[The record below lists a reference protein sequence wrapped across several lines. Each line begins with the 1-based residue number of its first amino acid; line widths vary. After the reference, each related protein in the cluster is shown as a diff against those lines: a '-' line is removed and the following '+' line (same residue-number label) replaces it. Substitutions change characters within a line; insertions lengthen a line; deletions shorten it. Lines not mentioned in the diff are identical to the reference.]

1 MDSPT
6 ETGLEISDDSCGW
19 PQNGNSFEEMS
30 SGGSDQNASS
40 PVTPESDRIP
50 VALSFDHGNSDV
62 SPNHDY
68 DSSYS
73 ELDSEA
79 EAFYSSLNHHLVSP
93 GTMDTHEFAEKQISY
108 GELMKKFVQCE
119 EELRATSLKLQDS
132 EQEIEKLKGETE
144 MRESAVVPAE
154 DLCAELEI
162 ARREIEAKNT
172 EIEAEKKRALELQRQ
187 VVDLEST
194 LSDSRF
200 NIGNIVDELQWS
212 RECLGVSDA
221 EISKLKESLCDC
233 QQNFSTEKTKLET
246 NVAGLL
252 EKQTFLEAR
261 VKELESR
268 GQVLEDQI
276 RHSDAE
282 KMEMQRK
289 EAQGQ
294 AEIDALKIDLASRD
308 ERIEALNKD
317 FDKHKLSYD
326 MLMAEKDGVCAEVDN
341 LKAEMRSRDI
351 QIEQIE
357 DQLNQ
362 LRCRQTE
369 LVSESGTA
377 KNTVE
382 ELRGVVK
389 ELEKQA
395 ELQRNAISE
404 GEEEKRE
411 AIRQLCFSLDHYKS
425 GYRQLLRFLSS
436 NKMQ

>member
-19 PQNGNSFEEMS
+19 PQNLNSFEEIS
-30 SGGSDQNASS
+30 SGLDQNASS
-40 PVTPESDRIP
+40 PVTPESVRIP
-50 VALSFDHGNSDV
+50 VALSFDNGSSDV
-62 SPNHDY
+62 SPNHDS

-93 GTMDTHEFAEKQISY
+93 GTMGSHEFAEKQMSY
-108 GELMKKFVQCE
+108 GELMKKFVQRE
-119 EELRATSLKLQDS
+119 EELRTTTLKLQDT

-144 MRESAVVPAE
+144 KSESAV
-154 DLCAELEI
+154 LLAELET
-162 ARREIEAKNT
+162 ARREIETRDT
-172 EIEAEKKRALELQRQ
+172 EIEAEKKRVLELQSQ
-187 VVDLEST
+187 VVGLERT
-194 LSDSRF
+194 LSDLNVS
-200 NIGNIVDELQWS
+200 IGSVVDELQLS
-212 RECLGVSDA
+212 KECLGVSDG
-221 EISKLKESLCDC
+221 EIAKLKEMLCDC
-233 QQNFSTEKTKLET
+233 QQSFSTEKAKLEIEI
-246 NVAGLL
+246 AGLL

-261 VKELESR
+261 VREMESR
-268 GQVLEDQI
+268 GEVLEDQI
-276 RHSDAE
+276 RHSSAE

-289 EAQGQ
+289 EAQWQ
-294 AEIDALKIDLASRD
+294 AEIDALKTDLASRD

-351 QIEQIE
+351 QIEQIG

-362 LRCRQTE
+362 LRYRETE
-369 LVSESGTA
+369 LVSESGNA

-382 ELRGVVK
+382 ELIATVK

-395 ELQRNAISE
+395 ELRRNAISE

-425 GYRQLLRFLSS
+425 GYRQLLRVLSN
-436 NKMQ
+436 NKRQ